1 MPCLKRGYICLFTG
15 VLPFGNTN
23 SFASRVF
30 PVGELEVER
39 FCQATMA
46 VIQNR
51 SVIV

>member
-1 MPCLKRGYICLFTG
+1 MPCLTRGYICLFTW
-15 VLPFGNTN
+15 VLPFGNTYC
-23 SFASRVF
+23 FASSVF
-30 PVGELEVER
+30 PASELEVER